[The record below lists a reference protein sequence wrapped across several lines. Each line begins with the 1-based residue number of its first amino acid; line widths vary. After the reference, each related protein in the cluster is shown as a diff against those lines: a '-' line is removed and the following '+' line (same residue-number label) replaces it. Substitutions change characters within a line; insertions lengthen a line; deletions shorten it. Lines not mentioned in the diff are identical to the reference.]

1 MRPWIDQDLSVV
13 FYDLTTVEVTGQTAL
28 PDDVRAYGRAK
39 SGLVA
44 ARVKVL
50 VAYFMRPMAA
60 YPVQLNVR

>member
-1 MRPWIDQDLSVV
+1 MVSGFTADAIGKWAKASLSPDCAVIIDGLGC
-13 FYDLTTVEVTGQTAL
+13 FAAVTAAGCI
-28 PDDVRAYGRAK
+28 P
-39 SGLVA
+39 